1 MQWIVHFPDICPD
14 KHTHTIDIVAISKL
28 YVNFTA
34 HRSEHGVLSHCYP
47 ASELERYDGPLA
59 CCVEGWKEELKVS
72 LRAAAKLQ
80 APWNKFTANSCRC
93 TTGCS
98 TKKCRCLRN
107 GLCCSSHC
115 HGGKCCTNQKHD
127 EPNEKEDE
135 PHRTRKREMESAK
148 LRTPNEV
155 SLSCLG
161 LHDSDV
167 KILEGQRWLNHRIVN
182 AAQNFSDCSILTSLV
197 CVIVK
202 CLYIV
207 CIQFGPG
214 CFCVFCMS
222 DNCSLH

>member
-1 MQWIVHFPDICPD
+1 MHAVDYAFSRHLPRQTH

-47 ASELERYDGPLA
+47 ASKLERYDGPLA

-115 HGGKCCTNQKHD
+115 HGRKCCTNQKHD

-148 LRTPNEV
+148 LRTLNEV
-155 SLSCLG
+155 SLLCLG

-167 KILEGQRWLNHRIVN
+167 KILEGQRWLNDRIVN
-182 AAQNFSDCSILTSLV
+182 VAQKLLRLQYPHIPGTCNCKMFV
-197 CVIVK
+197 HCVHSVWARLFL
-202 CLYIV
+202 CVLYE
-207 CIQFGPG
+207 
-214 CFCVFCMS
+214 
-222 DNCSLH
+222 